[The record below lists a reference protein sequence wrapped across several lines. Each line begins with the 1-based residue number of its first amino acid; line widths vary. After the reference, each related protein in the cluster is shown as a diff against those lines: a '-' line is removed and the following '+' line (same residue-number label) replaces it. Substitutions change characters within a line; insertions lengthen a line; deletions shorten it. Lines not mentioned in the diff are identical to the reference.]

1 MLPTSTNACAPALR
15 GIGSRRTSA
24 RFDYDSVVP
33 GYGAGGY
40 DYIRLTQLEGTAC

>member
-1 MLPTSTNACAPALR
+1 VSFTHTGCN
-15 GIGSRRTSA
+15 SA